1 MSFEVTHE
9 RASISKGYDPPP
21 VGCSASARGFFLA
34 RSVHIL
40 SATEP
45 GAVASVGQMQSLED
59 HAMRSMTTLAA
70 ALLIGAPLVTVGTPA
85 RAEND
90 FMGQAQRFLN
100 GNSGNDRDAYQRGRD
115 DEMRHQQAEQDRD
128 RVRRDYDRDA
138 SRDRRYREPDY
149 GDRNSYR

>member
-1 MSFEVTHE
+1 
-9 RASISKGYDPPP
+9 
-21 VGCSASARGFFLA
+21 
-34 RSVHIL
+34 
-40 SATEP
+40 
-45 GAVASVGQMQSLED
+45 
-59 HAMRSMTTLAA
+59 MRSMTTLAA

-149 GDRNSYR
+149 GDRNNYR